1 MNAYLFSYNSI
12 IPQHTVQ
19 EILNRTSAVET
30 WVAPISSSA
39 IVLSRLSVAEL
50 AAVLHTHLGETW
62 FLLVE
67 ATPQNSNGWLPA
79 NFWEYISNPDATW
92 SKQIL
97 ADLTK
102 KAPVP
107 GLGLL
112 GNPPSK

>member
-12 IPQHTVQ
+12 IPQNTVQ
-19 EILNRTSAVET
+19 EILNQTSAVET

-62 FLLVE
+62 FLLIE

-102 KAPVP
+102 KTPP
-107 GLGLL
+107 LGLGLL
-112 GNPPSK
+112 GNLHSK